1 MQRSMLLWLA
11 LAVLGLAALF
21 WWQERREQSHAREEG
36 TPLFEGLD
44 VAAVTAVRIE
54 SVERDVHLRAE
65 RDANGTWNLV
75 DPIAA
80 RAQSEL
86 FDFLVQS
93 ALTRRG
99 ALVPES
105 EGDAQSLGFEPPRVI
120 LELESDSNGKPARQ
134 RLELGALDL
143 DGARVYVRVRGRI
156 LRTLRDLDTTLAR
169 SIDDFKSRSVVEL
182 DARDVVEVQRAGR
195 TTFERGVD
203 PHDLTLHALVDDEQW
218 RASEPVRA
226 ALDPVAMSL
235 WVQGATRL
243 EAGRFVEDGAA
254 ALADYG
260 LDPSEFSVEL
270 VTSRDARE
278 TVHFGRPGHAPGAA
292 WFARLSGQTPV
303 WGIDEQSVRLL
314 ASPIE
319 DLLDHRLVRRRSAAI
334 DGITLRSNDR
344 ELLLAR
350 LGRVW
355 NVCEKRGHGSFTTPR
370 PAEQGRVDDLLGR
383 MEALEFAAFLLDRP
397 FEASSGGETVS
408 IDSGADVQGGSIGA
422 LFTSASGAAARQF
435 QRPGESVVALVDPS
449 LLELVHTPLE
459 ELLSLR
465 LLDILEI
472 DQASLR
478 ISGLGSERRYVRG
491 RGGVWAAPDLA
502 VRAEELDQVLDPLL
516 FLRAE
521 KHRRAGAELPFI
533 DPIQVE
539 FTNKSDKRTVFTLGL
554 TPRDDG
560 QAGAA
565 EQEVDVEIDGLR
577 ALLATKDQGLYGKL
591 AALLK

>member
-1 MQRSMLLWLA
+1 MQRSTLIGLA
-11 LAVLGLAALF
+11 LAVLGLVALVL
-21 WWQERREQSHAREEG
+21 WQDQREQSHARDEG
-36 TPLFEGLD
+36 TPLFEGVD

-54 SVERDVHLRAE
+54 SVERDLHLRAE

-75 DPIAA
+75 DPVAV

-99 ALVPES
+99 MLVPES
-105 EGDAQSLGFEPPRVI
+105 EGDAQSLGFEPPRAI
-120 LELESDSNGKPARQ
+120 LELESRSNGNALRQ

-143 DGARVYVRVRGRI
+143 DGTRMYVRVRGRI

-195 TTFERGVD
+195 ATFERGVE
-203 PHDLTLHALVDDEQW
+203 PLDLALHALVDGEQW

-235 WVQGATRL
+235 WIQGATRL

-270 VTSRDARE
+270 VTSHDARA
-278 TVHFGRPGHAPGAA
+278 TVHFGRPGHALGAP
-292 WFARLSGQTPV
+292 WFARLSGQAPV
-303 WGIDEQSVRLL
+303 WGIEEQSARLL

-319 DLLDHRLVRRRSAAI
+319 DLLDHRLVRRRSEAI
-334 DGITLRSNDR
+334 DGITLRSNER

-350 LGRVW
+350 RGRVW
-355 NVCEKRGHGSFTTPR
+355 NVCEKRGLGSFSTPR
-370 PAEQGRVDDLLGR
+370 PADQGRVDDLLGR
-383 MEALEFAAFLLDRP
+383 MESLEFAGFVLDRP
-397 FEASSGGETVS
+397 FEPSPGGEILS
-408 IDSGADVQGGSIGA
+408 IESGTDVQGGSIGA
-422 LFTSASGAAARQF
+422 RFTSASGAVARQF

-478 ISGLGSERRYVRG
+478 IAGLGSERRYVRG

-502 VRAEELDQVLDPLL
+502 VRAEELDPVLDPLL

-521 KHRRAGAELPFI
+521 RHRPAEAQLAFD
-533 DPIQVE
+533 DPITIE
-539 FTNKSDKRTVFTLGL
+539 FTNKSDVKTVFTLGL
-554 TPRDDG
+554 TPRGDG
-560 QAGAA
+560 QSGGP
-565 EQEVDVEIDGLR
+565 EVDVEIDGRR
-577 ALLATKDQGLYGKL
+577 ALLAKKDQGLYGKL